1 MNVLVVGLCP
11 YDQRLRGYKSHRAG
25 LIDYDALQPYF
36 RDGDWKLLRFYTDGR
51 EELYNLRTD
60 IGETK
65 NLLAL
70 RPKKASELRA
80 QLDTIL
86 KAHNAIIP
94 TKVPA
99 KPKNRPVRKKRTPKK
114 N

>member
-1 MNVLVVGLCP
+1 M
-11 YDQRLRGYKSHRAG
+11 A
-25 LIDYDALQPYF
+25 
-36 RDGDWKLLRFYTDGR
+36 R

-65 NLLAL
+65 NLLAS
-70 RPKKASELRA
+70 RPKKATELRA

-86 KAHNAIIP
+86 KTHNAIIP

-99 KPKNRPVRKKRTPKK
+99 KPKKRPARKKGTPKK